1 MSESQN
7 MRRLISTLESISVRN
22 RASFILLSKS
32 LFLSNA
38 LTGADEDKVEID
50 RLRDEIR
57 SLKDDVRESKCAM
70 IQRDSRMH
78 QRE

>member
-1 MSESQN
+1 

-22 RASFILLSKS
+22 RASSILLSEFSFS
-32 LFLSNA
+32 LNA